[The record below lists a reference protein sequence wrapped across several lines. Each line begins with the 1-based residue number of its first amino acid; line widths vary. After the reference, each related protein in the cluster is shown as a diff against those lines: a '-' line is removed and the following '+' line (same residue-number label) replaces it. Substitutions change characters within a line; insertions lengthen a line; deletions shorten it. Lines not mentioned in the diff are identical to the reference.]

1 MSAER
6 FDPMEIKRRLAF
18 LDLATHEGL
27 DVRRSGP
34 SLHVAVCP
42 FHQEKSGSFTIYSYD
57 DHTEDHAHCFGCGW
71 NGDIIDFYRERH
83 GGDFVSALAP
93 LASLASV
100 SPSVFKADRQRA
112 AHRVPRMTGLTLE
125 GKEKPALPRMR
136 ALNDNE
142 MMTLATLRGL
152 SVEGVRAA
160 AAAKRVGFCEWPQ
173 WEDRNGCWRVADGA
187 AGSWVV
193 TDHSRRVAQFRRMDG
208 AKFVRKDGHEIK
220 AWTKGSPTWPVGAA
234 EIGDR
239 GCVLLV
245 EGGADMLAAF
255 HFCGCSTG
263 SRWLLFA
270 RCWERRAGSAMRRCP
285 SSLGNGFG

>member
-1 MSAER
+1 
-6 FDPMEIKRRLAF
+6 
-18 LDLATHEGL
+18 
-27 DVRRSGP
+27 
-34 SLHVAVCP
+34 
-42 FHQEKSGSFTIYSYD
+42 
-57 DHTEDHAHCFGCGW
+57 
-71 NGDIIDFYRERH
+71 
-83 GGDFVSALAP
+83 
-93 LASLASV
+93 
-100 SPSVFKADRQRA
+100 
-112 AHRVPRMTGLTLE
+112 MTGLTLE

-255 HFCGCSTG
+255 HFLWLFHRLEVVAVCAMLGASCGICDEA
-263 SRWLLFA
+263 LPFFA
-270 RCWERRAGSAMRRCP
+270 RKRVRLIMHAPNDGTGRNQSAEAARAT
-285 SSLGNGFG
+285 GN